1 MYPEVEDATLTQ
13 AIERIRRV
21 LPYSGIIAVQTELV
35 NQGLRVTRDR
45 VAAALRAADPETAA
59 SRWQAAI
66 TRRTYWVAAPFSLWH
81 LDGMHCCLTTCVCH
95 M

>member
-45 VAAALRAADPETAA
+45 VAGRSCSARGGSRDSSITLASCYNTTHVLGCRAILIMA
-59 SRWQAAI
+59 S
-66 TRRTYWVAAPFSLWH
+66 
-81 LDGMHCCLTTCVCH
+81 
-95 M
+95 